1 LPTPQPSP
9 SPAQGGIVFGFVND
23 EEDNALRGV
32 TVTIT
37 GNAFS
42 ESTETN
48 EYGYYEFNGLSEGDY
63 TLEYEKEGYVTQ
75 SNDVTL
81 GDSEVKDLGTMIM
94 EQVING
100 KIYGYVV
107 DIRGNPVESV
117 KLSLKGLKTKVSKGT
132 ASDADGFFE
141 FTDLEADT
149 YIIFAKRKGYKKNK
163 LKIRL
168 EEGESKETEI
178 VMKKTSKRVRG
189 LWMMED
195 GK

>member
-1 LPTPQPSP
+1 M
-9 SPAQGGIVFGFVND
+9 
-23 EEDNALRGV
+23 
-32 TVTIT
+32 
-37 GNAFS
+37 
-42 ESTETN
+42 
-48 EYGYYEFNGLSEGDY
+48 
-63 TLEYEKEGYVTQ
+63 TQ

-195 GK
+195 GQ